1 VGTNLCAY
9 YACEHLRAE
18 VTEGIDFLIVSE
30 QYTDNFI
37 YYHQLCLVSFI
48 IFVMMIY
55 IHIDLL
61 LHSTKQSGIGS
72 HRLNA

>member
-9 YACEHLRAE
+9 YACEHLRAK
-18 VTEGIDFLIVSE
+18 VTEGIDFLIVNE

-61 LHSTKQSGIGS
+61 LHSSKQRGIGS